1 MASLQ
6 KITYTYWIIA
16 GKRVPAGTAGAAKV
30 QEESRKWYGVWR
42 EGKKLKKVPLSTD
55 RDVAQAMLG
64 DLLRNRELGR
74 GHMLDPRKP
83 HLERPVREHV
93 ADYLTHLRM
102 EGRSDKYM
110 SEMERILNVILSA
123 SEIETLADLTGDK
136 IDAYLAGMDSAAATK
151 KKHLT
156 TINAFAGWCERK
168 DRLDRNPLSR
178 VTIPGGEE
186 VRPRRALAEDEVR
199 RLLEAARKRP
209 LNDVEMNRGGRG
221 NIGGTVVHTAKVRDE
236 VKQRLLLR
244 GRERNLL
251 YKLAIFTGLRKNEIA
266 NLRVSHLKLDGP
278 LPTYELPGKFTKG
291 RRATKA
297 KSAKG
302 ALLPEFAAELR
313 GFIAESGK
321 KPKDVLFV
329 IPDKL
334 NRVFKHDLKAAGIAE
349 RDEEGR
355 YATFHSL
362 RHSANTLLGIVKVP
376 TRLRMLFMRHTD
388 IRLTMQRYDD
398 EAFQDLSQ
406 VVDAF
411 AKLNLP

>member
-6 KITYTYWIIA
+6 KITYTYWIVA
-16 GKRVPAGTAGAAKV
+16 GKRVPAGTPGAVKV

-42 EGKKLKKVPLSTD
+42 EGRKLKKVPLSTD

-74 GHMLDPRKP
+74 ANMLDPRKD
-83 HLERPVREHV
+83 HLERGIEGHV
-93 ADYLTHLRM
+93 AEYLAHHRM
-102 EGRSDKYM
+102 EGRAAKYM
-110 SEMERILNVILSA
+110 SELKRILGVILTTSK
-123 SEIETLADLTGDK
+123 IETLADLTGDK
-136 IDAYLAGMDSAAATK
+136 INAYLAEMDAAAATK

-156 TINAFAGWCERK
+156 TINAFARWCERK
-168 DRLDRNPLSR
+168 DRIERNPLAR
-178 VTIPGGEE
+178 VTSPGGEE
-186 VRPRRALAEDEVR
+186 VRPRRALTEDEVR
-199 RLLEAARKRP
+199 RLLEAARRRP
-209 LNDVEMNRGGRG
+209 LSDVEVNRGGRG
-221 NIGGTVVHTAKVRDE
+221 NKGGTVAHAANVRDE
-236 VKQRLLLR
+236 VKKRLLLR

-251 YKLAIFTGLRKNEIA
+251 YKLVIFTGLRKNEIA
-266 NLRVSHLKLDGP
+266 NLRVRHLELDGP
-278 LPTYELPGKFTKG
+278 LPTYELPGKYTKS
-291 RRATKA
+291 RRATNA
-297 KSAKG
+297 KPAKG
-302 ALLPEFAAELR
+302 VLLPEFAAELR
-313 GFIAESGK
+313 AFIADSGR

-334 NRVFKHDLKAAGIAE
+334 NQVFKNDLKAAGIPE

-362 RHSANTLLGIVKVP
+362 RHSANTLLGIAKVP

-406 VVDAF
+406 VVEAF
-411 AKLNLP
+411 ARLGLP